1 MESFLVLLYG
11 VAFVVVIYYMMQLT
25 AKPGPKEAVITVED
39 ASTNDASTND
49 ASTNDASKDASK
61 ASKDLWPW
69 SITKYSFWPQWFNN
83 KDGFGH
89 PGHPNDF
96 GHEGG
101 YGYTGRQ
108 DPRWDCSFE
117 GDGQGKD
124 MLGGNFAR
132 SGMIGYTGREP
143 RPHCTTQLP
152 YNEFRKVYEDDDK
165 KYNEFKKLYEDEKDE
180 KDEKDKKDKKTK

>member
-11 VAFVVVIYYMMQLT
+11 VAFVAVIYYMMHLKS
-25 AKPGPKEAVITVED
+25 KPGPKEAVITVED
-39 ASTNDASTND
+39 ASF
-49 ASTNDASKDASK
+49 DASKDASTK
-61 ASKDLWPW
+61 ESAKDLWPW
-69 SITKYSFWPQWFNN
+69 SITKYSFWPQWFN

-132 SGMIGYTGREP
+132 SGMSGYTGREP
-143 RPHCTTQLP
+143 HPHCTTQLP
-152 YNEFRKVYEDDDK
+152 YNEFRK
-165 KYNEFKKLYEDEKDE
+165 LYEGDKNEN
-180 KDEKDKKDKKTK
+180 KDKKDNKDNKDNKTK

>member
-1 MESFLVLLYG
+1 MESFIVLLYG
-11 VAFVVVIYYMMQLT
+11 IAFIAVIYYMTHLKT
-25 AKPGPKEAVITVED
+25 KSGPKEAVITVQNSSQE
-39 ASTNDASTND
+39 S
-49 ASTNDASKDASK
+49 
-61 ASKDLWPW
+61 WPW
-69 SITKYSFWPQWFNN
+69 SITKYSFWPQWFN

-143 RPHCTTQLP
+143 HQHCTTQLP
-152 YNEFRKVYEDDDK
+152 YNEFKKLYENTNNE
-165 KYNEFKKLYEDEKDE
+165 NEFKKLYEENKN
-180 KDEKDKKDKKTK
+180 

>member
-1 MESFLVLLYG
+1 MESFIVLLYG
-11 VAFVVVIYYMMQLT
+11 VAFIAVIYYIMYFIT
-25 AKPGPKEAVITVED
+25 KPVSKEAVIIVHNPSIKESLLQD
-39 ASTNDASTND
+39 A
-49 ASTNDASKDASK
+49 
-61 ASKDLWPW
+61 WPW
-69 SITKYSFWPQWFNN
+69 SITKYSFWPHWF
-83 KDGFGH
+83 KEGFGH

-124 MLGGNFAR
+124 MLGGTFAR

-143 RPHCTTQLP
+143 HPHCTTQMP
-152 YNEFRKVYEDDDK
+152 VNEFRKLYKDTNNKNELNKFYEDK
-165 KYNEFKKLYEDEKDE
+165 KK
-180 KDEKDKKDKKTK
+180 